1 MMDAHLFTFFPIIT
15 MLFFM
20 AIPAILLVVFI
31 VLILNHRKRMDTE
44 SGGSER
50 SGKRLYR
57 SNRDKMLA
65 GVCGGLAE
73 YFDIDPTLVRIA
85 WVFFTFLGGS
95 GILLYIIALIVIPA
109 RPDFQ

>member
-1 MMDAHLFTFFPIIT
+1 MHDYFFTFFPLLT
-15 MLFFM
+15 VLFFM
-20 AIPAILLVVFI
+20 AIPAIILVVVI
-31 VLILNHRKRMDTE
+31 ILVLNHRKRMDET
-44 SGGSER
+44 SPGSSR
-50 SGKRLYR
+50 SGKRLFR